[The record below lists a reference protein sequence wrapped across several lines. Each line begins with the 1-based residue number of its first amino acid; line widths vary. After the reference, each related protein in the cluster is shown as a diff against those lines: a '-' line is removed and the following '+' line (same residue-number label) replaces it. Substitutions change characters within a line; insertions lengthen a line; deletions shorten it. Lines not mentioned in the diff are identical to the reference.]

1 MRITGRN
8 AAQALAC
15 VLAIVS
21 LQAAAGADETPF
33 TVVANLATA
42 LSENDSAGAMRYFD
56 SDMKD
61 YGRIAAD
68 VQALA
73 DQTDVTCAIDVV
85 TDDET
90 NGVHKLDLDWFMDL
104 KTQNDLPQTEQRR
117 VRVHVEMKQIEGRW
131 KITAISPLSI
141 LDPIQIK

>member
-1 MRITGRN
+1 MLITGRN
-8 AAQALAC
+8 AARALAC
-15 VLAIVS
+15 VLAAVA
-21 LQAAAGADETPF
+21 LQAAEGAEETPF
-33 TVVANLATA
+33 TVIANLATA

-85 TDDET
+85 ADDET